1 MSPSQFS
8 QDSAMGPGAPGV
20 SGSGAD
26 LRQRLLQKYAKKG
39 LLVLTVVDVNVDD
52 VIVALFEVRLLL
64 HLMRTRRTWRNTGK
78 LLFVRKVNRMSM
90 RIYGRPATS
99 WLRYAKNLDED
110 WINKSVAL
118 VKRFMARSHAVVIE
132 DLDPQRLREKL
143 RSKDPEKAYLFNT
156 WPVAKILRRVRAV
169 AERAGKLLVVPPNYT
184 SSICIKCLTLMEH
197 EGGKWN
203 RLRCPKCGYND
214 DRDHVAVWNLA
225 KSALVVLGFHY
236 FDTYL
241 GRNIKA
247 YKEAIDAL
255 TPALTKALS
264 QSPESGPEVSEEGG
278 EVSSPRSS
286 PKPPGARGDLGEGT
300 NEPSSDDAPQNQDRP
315 A

>member
-1 MSPSQFS
+1 
-8 QDSAMGPGAPGV
+8 
-20 SGSGAD
+20 
-26 LRQRLLQKYAKKG
+26 
-39 LLVLTVVDVNVDD
+39 
-52 VIVALFEVRLLL
+52 
-64 HLMRTRRTWRNTGK
+64 
-78 LLFVRKVNRMSM
+78 
-90 RIYGRPATS
+90 
-99 WLRYAKNLDED
+99 
-110 WINKSVAL
+110 
-118 VKRFMARSHAVVIE
+118 
-132 DLDPQRLREKL
+132 
-143 RSKDPEKAYLFNT
+143 
-156 WPVAKILRRVRAV
+156 
-169 AERAGKLLVVPPNYT
+169 
-184 SSICIKCLTLMEH
+184 MEH

-236 FDTYL
+236 LDTYL

-264 QSPESGPEVSEEGG
+264 QTPESGPGVSEEGG